1 MKKSIKMF
9 LDSDLKDM
17 VLYPGHGESTT
28 IRDEKKNLEYF
39 LNTL

>member
-9 LDSDLKDM
+9 LDSDLEDTI
-17 VLYPGHGESTT
+17 LYPGHGAPTT
-28 IRDEKKNLEYF
+28 IRDEKDNLEYF